1 MWKNGNL
8 DELKKLYGSQRR
20 ILDYS
25 FFKYYFFDSHYA
37 PSPVVRKYVCV
48 VNIKVHFYIPKYV
61 YEGKI

>member
-25 FFKYYFFDSHYA
+25 FLKYYFFDSHYA
-37 PSPVVRKYVCV
+37 NMCCEYKGALLYPKVCL
-48 VNIKVHFYIPKYV
+48 
-61 YEGKI
+61 